1 MMKRNALFATLLA
14 AGTMLGSATAFAVPA
29 VVVDVAPPAPRAEV
43 VPAPRAGRVWVEG
56 HYQWRGGE
64 YAWVPGHWMGARN
77 GMHWEQAR
85 WEQRD
90 GQWVFMEGHWARG
103 GGERYGMNNRDD
115 RSRPWGQRDSDGDGV
130 RNRNDRFPNNPNRS

>member
-1 MMKRNALFATLLA
+1 MKRNALFATLLA

-29 VVVDVAPPAPRAEV
+29 IVVDVAPPAPRSEV
-43 VPAPRAGRVWVEG
+43 MPAPRAGRVWVEG
-56 HYQWRGGE
+56 HYQWRDGE
-64 YAWVPGHWMGARN
+64 YAWRPGHWQAARN

-90 GQWVFMEGHWARG
+90 GQWMFMDGHWARG
-103 GGERYGMNNRDD
+103 GGDRVGMNRRDD
-115 RSRPWGQRDSDGDGV
+115 RSIPWGQRDSDGDGV